1 MSSVRLFFDHFF
13 LCHLPLIDEIQTHNM
28 IDIKSPFFGLSIVR
42 CKEFEDYDTG
52 YEKNEG
58 KNGKVLGI

>member
-1 MSSVRLFFDHFF
+1 
-13 LCHLPLIDEIQTHNM
+13 M

-52 YEKNEG
+52 YKKNEG
-58 KNGKVLGI
+58 KNGKVLGIWLFLL